1 MSFAGQSTPAFTRKL
16 PLSDGRV
23 AAASLQASF
32 NRMSTQCS
40 WAKCYQPEPWLPG
53 LSYRPV
59 PPVYTQLTASQP
71 LVNPPLSALLTI
83 LLNTFPGAGGRSSV
97 EECEPGPQRALGSIL
112 SMLFGLRLNQ
122 HLGGAWC
129 GTGAIQASC
138 FVNPK
143 AQHLQTGSHFPSDEG
158 ESREAGQGCKAGGSR
173 RL

>member
-1 MSFAGQSTPAFTRKL
+1 MAGWLLLLSRSPLTGFLPSVLGPSAISRSPGSLGFPIDPFHLSTHSLPASRL
-16 PLSDGRV
+16 GSN
-23 AAASLQASF
+23 A
-32 NRMSTQCS
+32 
-40 WAKCYQPEPWLPG
+40 
-53 LSYRPV
+53 
-59 PPVYTQLTASQP
+59 
-71 LVNPPLSALLTI
+71 VNPPLSALLTI

-112 SMLFGLRLNQ
+112 SMLFGLRLYQ

-158 ESREAGQGCKAGGSR
+158 LVKAAKPAGADGYDSK
-173 RL
+173 